1 MPILVIWVI
10 HMKTTI
16 EISDPLLRR
25 AKRLAVKRGITL
37 RAVIEDALRMEL
49 AASEVRPVGAS
60 IRTHTFG
67 GRGLRPGLAWGDWG
81 AVRSLAYEGR
91 GG

>member
-1 MPILVIWVI
+1 MIWVS

-25 AKRLAVKRGITL
+25 AKKLAAKRGTTL
-37 RAVIEDALRMEL
+37 KAVIEDALRTEL
-49 AASEVRPVGAS
+49 AAAEGPAGTGV
-60 IRTHTFG
+60 RTHAFR
-67 GRGLRPGLAWGDWG
+67 GRGLRAGLAWGDW
-81 AVRSLAYEGR
+81 ATIRSLAYEGR

>member
-1 MPILVIWVI
+1 MAVFVIWVT

-16 EISDPLLRR
+16 EISDTILRR
-25 AKRLAVKRGITL
+25 AKRLAAKRGTSLKGI
-37 RAVIEDALRMEL
+37 IEDALRAEL
-49 AASEVRPVGAS
+49 AAAEAGTRGTR

-67 GRGLRPGLAWGDWG
+67 GRGLNAGLAWGDWG
-81 AVRSLAYEGR
+81 TIRSLAYEGR